1 MRALKTAI
9 VMLVAAALCV
19 CTSALA
25 QSDLEDVGKVKDY
38 YADWLSSIPGVTNVG
53 VGEGAGGAPEI
64 ELHADVIT
72 DQMRRL
78 PHQLNG
84 FPLRIIKDPRNP
96 DDPAETYDAQAADDQ
111 GESSATKGS
120 LAPMRENP
128 ASAPTTIAPSAP
140 TAPTAP
146 GPAVV
151 VPPNL

>member
-1 MRALKTAI
+1 MPVLKKAT
-9 VMLVAAALCV
+9 VMLAAAALCM

-53 VGEGAGGAPEI
+53 VGEGPGGAPEI

-78 PHQLNG
+78 PNQLNG

-96 DDPAETYDAQAADDQ
+96 DDPPETYNPQGADN
-111 GESSATKGS
+111 S
-120 LAPMRENP
+120 PMSGNP
-128 ASAPTTIAPSAP
+128 ASAPSATATSAP
-140 TAPTAP
+140 AAPIEP
-146 GPAVV
+146 
-151 VPPNL
+151 PPNL

>member
-1 MRALKTAI
+1 MPVLKKAT
-9 VMLVAAALCV
+9 VMLAAAALCM

-53 VGEGAGGAPEI
+53 VGEGPGGAPEI

-84 FPLRIIKDPRNP
+84 FPVRIIKDPRNP
-96 DDPAETYDAQAADDQ
+96 DDPVETSGAQPADDQ
-111 GESSATKGS
+111 GGS
-120 LAPMRENP
+120 PTRGNP
-128 ASAPTTIAPSAP
+128 ASAPSATAPSGSTTP
-140 TAPTAP
+140 VEP
-146 GPAVV
+146 
-151 VPPNL
+151 PPNL

>member
-1 MRALKTAI
+1 MPVLKKAT
-9 VMLVAAALCV
+9 VMLVVAALCM

-53 VGEGAGGAPEI
+53 VGEGPGGAPEI

-84 FPLRIIKDPRNP
+84 FPVRIIKDPRNP
-96 DDPAETYDAQAADDQ
+96 DDPAETSGAQAADDQ
-111 GESSATKGS
+111 GGS
-120 LAPMRENP
+120 PMRGNP
-128 ASAPTTIAPSAP
+128 ASAPSATAPSGSTTP
-140 TAPTAP
+140 VEP
-146 GPAVV
+146 
-151 VPPNL
+151 PPNL

>member
-1 MRALKTAI
+1 MPVLKKAT
-9 VMLVAAALCV
+9 VMLVAAALCM

-53 VGEGAGGAPEI
+53 VGEGPGGAPEI

-78 PHQLNG
+78 PNQLNG

-96 DDPAETYDAQAADDQ
+96 DDPPETYNPQGADN
-111 GESSATKGS
+111 S
-120 LAPMRENP
+120 PMSGNP
-128 ASAPTTIAPSAP
+128 ASAPSA
-140 TAPTAP
+140 TATS
-146 GPAVV
+146 GPAAPIEP
-151 VPPNL
+151 PPNL

>member
-1 MRALKTAI
+1 MPVPKIAT
-9 VMLVAAALCV
+9 VMLAAAALCM

-53 VGEGAGGAPEI
+53 VGEGPGGAPEI

-84 FPLRIIKDPRNP
+84 FPVRIIKDPSNP
-96 DDPAETYDAQAADDQ
+96 DDPVDTNDPRATDDQ
-111 GESSATKGS
+111 GGS
-120 LAPMRENP
+120 PMRGNP
-128 ASAPTTIAPSAP
+128 ASAPSATAPSGSTTP
-140 TAPTAP
+140 VEP
-146 GPAVV
+146 
-151 VPPNL
+151 PPNL